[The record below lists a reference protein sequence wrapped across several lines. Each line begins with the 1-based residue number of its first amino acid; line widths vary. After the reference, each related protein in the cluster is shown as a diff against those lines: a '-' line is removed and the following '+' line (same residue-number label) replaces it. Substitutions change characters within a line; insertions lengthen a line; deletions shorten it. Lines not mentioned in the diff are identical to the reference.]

1 MSTRNLEAFFQPK
14 SITVIGAS
22 EKPTLGG
29 VVLRNLIESGYE
41 GHLTAINSNGYPNVN
56 GVPCHPEI
64 GKLAAPPDLAIL
76 CTPPTTIPRLVR
88 QLGRRGTS
96 AALILMG
103 GLAATLSKSQRPLTE
118 SLHAAARPSGIRL
131 LGPNSLGI
139 LAPRQK
145 LFASY
150 AHMNVLP
157 GEVAY
162 VGESAVLGSALIDW
176 ACGRG
181 IGFSHFLTLGD
192 VVDVDM
198 ADVIDYLAS
207 DPKTRAILLHIEHVR
222 DARRFIASV
231 RAASRGKLVLAIK
244 SGHVP
249 QSQRPVEPVAPGVP
263 NGDAVYD
270 AVMRRAGALRVKST
284 DELFDALETLT
295 RMRPLRGE
303 RLAILCNGFGP
314 GAVAADALLDQ
325 GGQLAQ
331 FSDSTLAALK
341 TDMPQFARAGNP
353 ADLGVLA
360 GPTHY
365 ARALQLMSQ
374 DPGVDAAL
382 VVHAPSRQADAETF
396 ARAVV
401 EATAETR
408 FNLLTSWMGQAS
420 VAPGRQVLDAAGIPT
435 YETPDKAVQAFM
447 HMVRH
452 RRNQMHLRETPAEAR
467 LAHPDQRKAARK
479 KVAKVLRSGRDYL
492 LPGELRQLVVAY
504 GIPVAEASDIAR
516 SKQVEALKP
525 SALEPM
531 ALRIVHEAHCHPF
544 VYEDRSRSRWR
555 GVRFDL
561 SSEDELRQAV
571 GQLKDWVSAQFP
583 DSRVLG
589 FTAQP
594 MRRGRGS
601 IQVSV
606 GFTRDAVFGPLL
618 LFGAGGRTVTTLEDR
633 RIGLPPVNLALAR
646 DLIRGSS
653 IERLIQEGS
662 HSHPDED
669 LQALCG
675 VLVALSQMIIEIPEL
690 RGLEIN
696 PLTLSRDGLLAL
708 DMSANL
714 ASPDRQAPTAI
725 TPYPQELCEW
735 VVLPKSD
742 RHVELRPIRGED
754 EPAHLEFHQRLSP
767 RTIRFRYFY
776 NRKSFAHAELAQM
789 TQIDYEREM
798 VFIASAV
805 RPGDGGQE
813 TLGEVRAWSDP
824 DNIRAEFSV
833 IVRDDLRG
841 EGLGQTLLKKMID
854 YCRAR
859 GTLEIV
865 GSVLPDNKP
874 MLMLAERLGFRCR
887 FDEAN
892 DVMELR
898 LALRKPRQEWQ
909 RQRLQLPVI

>member
-14 SITVIGAS
+14 SITVVGAS
-22 EKPTLGG
+22 EKPKLGG
-29 VVLRNLIESGYE
+29 VVLRNLVECGYE
-41 GHLTAINSNGYPNVN
+41 GHLTAINPGGYDTVH
-56 GVPCHPEI
+56 GVPCHAEV
-64 GKLAAPPDLAIL
+64 GRLTHTPDLAIL
-76 CTPPTTIPRLVR
+76 CTPPVTIPRLVR
-88 QLGRRGTS
+88 ELGRRGVP

-103 GLAATLSKSQRPLTE
+103 GLAATPSKSGRPLTE
-118 SLHAAARPSGIRL
+118 SVRAAARPSGIRL

-139 LAPRQK
+139 LAPRRK

-207 DPKTRAILLHIEHVR
+207 DPNTRAILLHIEHVR
-222 DARRFIASV
+222 DARRFISSV

-244 SGHVP
+244 SGHVAA
-249 QSQRPVEPVAPGVP
+249 SQRPEEPVAIGVP
-263 NGDAVYD
+263 DGDAVYD
-270 AVMRRAGALRVKST
+270 AVLRRAGALRVNST

-303 RLAILCNGFGP
+303 RLAILSNGFGP
-314 GAVAADALLDQ
+314 GAVATDALVQ
-325 GGQLAQ
+325 HGGQLALLGEA
-331 FSDSTLAALK
+331 TRAALK
-341 TDMPQFARAGNP
+341 AEMPQFARAGNP

-360 GPTHY
+360 TPAHY
-365 ARALQLMSQ
+365 RRALELLSR

-382 VVHAPSRQADAETF
+382 LVHAPSRSAGGETF
-396 ARAVV
+396 ARAVI
-401 EATAETR
+401 EAMDGSS

-420 VAPGRQVLDAAGIPT
+420 VGAARQALDAAGIPT

-452 RRNQMHLRETPAEAR
+452 RRNQMHLRETPAEAT
-467 LAHPDQRKAARK
+467 LPHPDERAEARK
-479 KVAKVLRSGRDYL
+479 QVALAWRSGRDYL
-492 LPGELRQLVVAY
+492 LPVELRQLLTAY
-504 GIPVAEASDIAR
+504 GIPVARATDVKRAA
-516 SKQVEALKP
+516 ALGGMVAKSGGP
-525 SALEPM
+525 I
-531 ALRIVHEAHCHPF
+531 ALRILHEAHCHPF
-544 VYEDRSRSRWR
+544 IYEERIRSRWR

-561 SSEDELRQAV
+561 ASEEELQQAIL
-571 GQLKDWVSAQFP
+571 QLRDWVAQQYP
-583 DSRVLG
+583 DSPVLG
-589 FTAQP
+589 FTTQP

-601 IQVSV
+601 TQISV
-606 GFTRDAVFGPLL
+606 GFTRDPAFGPLL
-618 LFGAGGRTVTTLEDR
+618 LFGAGGRSVTTLEDR

-646 DLIRGSS
+646 DMVRGSS

-662 HSHPDED
+662 PQPETD
-669 LQALCG
+669 LQLLCG
-675 VLVALSQMIIEIPEL
+675 VLVSLSQMIIEIPEL

-696 PLTLSRDGLLAL
+696 PLSLSRDGLLAL
-708 DMSANL
+708 DMTADLGNARAL
-714 ASPDRQAPTAI
+714 APLAI
-725 TPYPQELCEW
+725 PPYPQQLGEWIEL
-735 VVLPKSD
+735 PRSG

-767 RTIRFRYFY
+767 RAIRFRYFY
-776 NRKSFAHAELAQM
+776 NRKSFSHAELAQM

-798 VFIASAV
+798 VFIATAV
-805 RPGDGGQE
+805 HPADGGQE
-813 TLGEVRAWSDP
+813 TLGEVRAWRDP

-841 EGLGQTLLKKMID
+841 EGLGRTLLQKMIR
-854 YCRAR
+854 YCKDQ

-874 MLMLAERLGFRCR
+874 MLKLAGQLGFKSR

-898 LALRKPRQEWQ
+898 LPLRKPRHEWQ
-909 RQRLQLPVI
+909 RQRLELPVL